1 MRSILS
7 ARIDELTAKFI
18 DSTNY
23 VDLNMTGTYVDES
36 GNIEVSLL
44 RDKALVN
51 GVKMWMLSREGDYYR
66 EPEKGGI
73 LDLLLGTPLD
83 EEYSQNLKSEITTK
97 FNAQFTLVQLIDLD
111 VSIDNNLGVW
121 KLYYKVLDILN
132 KKIVDF
138 NVNVQV

>member
-23 VDLNMTGTYVDES
+23 VDLNMTGTYIDES
-36 GNIEVSLL
+36 GNVEVSLL

-83 EEYSQNLKSEITTK
+83 EEYSQNLKSEISTK
-97 FNAQFTLVQLIDLD
+97 FNAQFSLVQLVDLN
-111 VSIDNNLGVW
+111 VGIDNQLGVW
-121 KLYYKVLDILN
+121 KLYYKVLDVLN